1 MLTVF
6 EGSEKKCELIMA
18 KGTMNLRSLE
28 REFWVGM
35 VDACAATILSSIHN
49 DTCDAYLLS
58 ESSLFVWDD
67 HFLLITCG
75 QTKLVESIV
84 YFLEHMDAS
93 MVAQILFQRKNEM
106 MSAMQPSTFEQDVA
120 KLQALVPGVEVSFG
134 KRSSH
139 FTELFHLERN
149 YRPEPNDRTYELLM
163 YGISEAST
171 QFFTQGGLTREM
183 IRSKLRLSE
192 YLDGWELD
200 DFVFEPCG
208 YSLNALK
215 GTHYLTIHMT
225 PESGFS
231 YVSLET
237 NIPLASLIE
246 IPLAVLEPES
256 FDLVM
261 YQPENMSDVEA
272 RASKDYSIV
281 QQQTKTIDCGYT
293 VHFQHWQQGAAL

>member
-6 EGSEKKCELIMA
+6 EGSEKKCEVIMGDGA
-18 KGTMNLRSLE
+18 LNLRSLE
-28 REFWVGM
+28 RDFWVGM

-84 YFLEHMDAS
+84 YFLNRVDADG
-93 MVAQILFQRKNEM
+93 VAQILFQRKNEM
-106 MSAMQPSTFEQDVA
+106 MSAMQPSTFEQDVD
-120 KLQALVPGVEVSFG
+120 KVQALVPGVEVSFG

-149 YRPEPNDRTYELLM
+149 YRPTADDRTYELLM
-163 YGISEAST
+163 YGISDDST
-171 QFFTQGGLTREM
+171 AFFTQEGLTQEM
-183 IRSKLRLSE
+183 IRTRLRLSE
-192 YLDGWELD
+192 YLDGWQID

-208 YSLNALK
+208 YSLNALSGSK
-215 GTHYLTIHMT
+215 YLTIHLT
-225 PESGFS
+225 PEAGFS

-237 NIPLASLIE
+237 NVDLASIIQ
-246 IPLAVLEPES
+246 IPLAVLQPES

-261 YQPENMSDVEA
+261 YQPEDLDAIQNA
-272 RASKDYSIV
+272 ASQDYSNI
-281 QQQTKTIDCGYT
+281 QRQTKTIDCGYT
-293 VHFQHWQQGAAL
+293 VHFQHWQQGAEQ